1 METEKEYEKV
11 VEQMKE
17 FDRKTKEAQARVVK
31 DWRSSYGKDPA
42 GHTLNAVQYLQAE
55 VANLQAQIDAIYPIG
70 GLARTTNAIVATL
83 AGIEARLVSLEK
95 AREK

>member
-1 METEKEYEKV
+1 MEEKKEYEKV

-17 FDRKTKEAQARVVK
+17 FDKRDKEMRTKIVK
-31 DWRSSYGKDPA
+31 DWRAAYGKDPA

-55 VANLQAQIDAIYPIG
+55 VANLQQQIDTIYPLG
-70 GLARTTNAIVATL
+70 VLARTINVIVTTL
-83 AGIEARLVSLEK
+83 AGIETRLALLEK